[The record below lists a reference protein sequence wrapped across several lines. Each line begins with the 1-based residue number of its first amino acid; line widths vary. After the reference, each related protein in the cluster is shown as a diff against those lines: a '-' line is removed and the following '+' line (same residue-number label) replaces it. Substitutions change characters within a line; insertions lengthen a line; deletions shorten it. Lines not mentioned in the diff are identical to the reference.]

1 MKKIIALL
9 LAMIMVLALAACAA
23 KTEPAQA
30 ETTAETTAPAE
41 TTETTE
47 TAAPA
52 DGFKVAIS
60 LAEYNEWNK
69 LYEAVI
75 KEKCDEWGWTYE
87 IFDSKQDASTQ
98 IDQVNS
104 IIAQGFNAM
113 TIQAVDNAALAPV
126 VGQAADNGI
135 IVVDHYG
142 FADELGIS
150 DKIYKVLFGQKE
162 SGIMEAA
169 EYVKIGGE
177 SGKVAIIAGLTG
189 ADNAQQRTAGFE
201 EELAKYPDIEIVAT
215 QYCDWDTQKAQAAAE
230 DIITANPDLKAFL
243 VQDDGMSKG
252 VWNAIEAAGKQDQII
267 IASQGFYEWSIPY
280 LKEGKF
286 AFTITYP
293 AGFFA
298 RDAMNTIKAVER
310 ACELVELLGCGE
322 VVDGVMDVIA
332 KDNIACREKIV
343 LHTSTAEGII
353 ETAEDMK
360 CDLIVMGSRGLTALK
375 GLIMGS
381 VTTGVLARTKC
392 PVLLLRGKEAPL
404 TDALRVGIA
413 VDGSK
418 YGMAAVNH
426 VLKGI
431 DFFGKGAQFYLINVV
446 NDYAGAVMPDMAGMA
461 LPALSE
467 SEVLELQKKEF
478 AETVD
483 PLRPLFEK
491 AGLKPTEV
499 CLVGNPSDEIAAFA
513 KKNKLDLIVMGSHGY
528 TRFKS
533 AVMGST
539 ATHIA
544 AEGNVPLLIIRA
556 ADDEAAPKA

>member
-1 MKKIIALL
+1 MKILLPIDGSEYSKNAIDFVASRTTVLGNNPTIELLNIQVPLPARASRLVGREALDRYYEEE
-9 LAMIMVLALAACAA
+9 ADKVFTSARKVL
-23 KTEPAQA
+23 KRDNITVTEAYRIG
-30 ETTAETTAPAE
+30 AP
-41 TTETTE
+41 
-47 TAAPA
+47 
-52 DGFKVAIS
+52 
-60 LAEYNEWNK
+60 
-69 LYEAVI
+69 
-75 KEKCDEWGWTYE
+75 DEM
-87 IFDSKQDASTQ
+87 
-98 IDQVNS
+98 
-104 IIAQGFNAM
+104 IAQE
-113 TIQAVDNAALAPV
+113 
-126 VGQAADNGI
+126 ADK
-135 IVVDHYG
+135 
-142 FADELGIS
+142 L
-150 DKIYKVLFGQKE
+150 
-162 SGIMEAA
+162 
-169 EYVKIGGE
+169 
-177 SGKVAIIAGLTG
+177 
-189 ADNAQQRTAGFE
+189 
-201 EELAKYPDIEIVAT
+201 
-215 QYCDWDTQKAQAAAE
+215 
-230 DIITANPDLKAFL
+230 
-243 VQDDGMSKG
+243 
-252 VWNAIEAAGKQDQII
+252 
-267 IASQGFYEWSIPY
+267 
-280 LKEGKF
+280 
-286 AFTITYP
+286 P
-293 AGFFA
+293 A
-298 RDAMNTIKAVER
+298 
-310 ACELVELLGCGE
+310 
-322 VVDGVMDVIA
+322 
-332 KDNIACREKIV
+332 
-343 LHTSTAEGII
+343 
-353 ETAEDMK
+353 
-360 CDLIVMGSRGLTALK
+360 DLIVMGSRGLTALK

-426 VLKGI
+426 VLKAI

-544 AEGNVPLLIIRA
+544 AEGNVPLIIRA
-556 ADDEAAPKA
+556 ADDESAPKA